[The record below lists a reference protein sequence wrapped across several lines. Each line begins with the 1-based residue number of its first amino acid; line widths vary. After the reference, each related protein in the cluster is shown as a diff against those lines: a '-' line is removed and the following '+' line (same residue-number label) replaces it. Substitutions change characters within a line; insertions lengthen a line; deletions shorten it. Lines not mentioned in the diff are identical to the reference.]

1 MQRAPNSLMLFALCM
16 MMRLWTLDPMNDAR
30 SGRWKMSDDGGRG
43 GGSLEGKGGGGGRPR
58 ARSLV
63 GGMPS
68 VLRLPRGLR
77 ANRRANVGM
86 PLDNDGQT
94 PHIYPY

>member
-1 MQRAPNSLMLFALCM
+1 
-16 MMRLWTLDPMNDAR
+16 MNNAR

-43 GGSLEGKGGGGGRPR
+43 GVSLEEKGGEGGGLEL
-58 ARSLV
+58 AHMW
-63 GGMPS
+63 GGVPS